1 MTELLRT
8 TQITKAF
15 PGVVALDG
23 VDLTVNSGE
32 VLALLGENGAGKST
46 LMKILAGVQPPDSG
60 SIHVDGTEVTINDP
74 LMSKK
79 LGIGIVFQEL
89 SLADNMTVAENIF
102 ALNEPMR
109 GPFVDSRA
117 MYRQAQELLDR
128 LGFDVDPRAMV
139 GDLSVS
145 SQQLVEI
152 AKVLR
157 AQPRVLILD
166 EPTSTLT
173 EREVQALFAVVNRVK
188 AEGTGV
194 VYISH
199 KMDEIHALCDRATVL
214 RDGAVVGGAKLADT
228 TVDELVK
235 MMVGRPLEQSF
246 PPQRPVDA
254 DAPTVLELNGFTRA
268 GRFED
273 IDLTVRAGEIVGIYG
288 LVGAGRTELAHG
300 IFGVTPATSGTMRL
314 HGTELRI
321 GSPSEAVAH
330 GIAYATEDRKSEG
343 LVLDASVAH
352 NTTMANLGAIS
363 RALGFLS
370 FRQEKDITRAAVE
383 SFRVKTPTITH
394 AVGTL
399 SGGNQQK
406 IVLAKWLETAPK
418 VLLLD
423 EPTRGIDVGAKY
435 EIYLLMQKLAEQG
448 VAIVMIS
455 SELPEVLGMAHRVL
469 VMNDHRIIA
478 EVDPASSDAESIMSH
493 ITGGSQ

>member
-8 TQITKAF
+8 TGITKAF

-23 VDLTVNSGE
+23 VDLTVSSGE

-46 LMKILAGVQPPDSG
+46 LMKILAGVQPQDSG
-60 SIHVDGTEVTINDP
+60 SVYVDGAEVQITDP
-74 LMSKK
+74 LVSKR

-89 SLADNMTVAENIF
+89 SLADNMTVADNIF

-117 MYRQAQELLDR
+117 MYRRTQELLDR
-128 LGFDVDPRAMV
+128 LGFDLDPRAMV

-145 SQQLVEI
+145 ARQLVEI

-157 AQPRVLILD
+157 AEPRILILD

-173 EREVQALFAVVNRVK
+173 EREVQALFTVVNAVK
-188 AEGTGV
+188 AEGVGV

-214 RDGAVVGGAKLADT
+214 RDGVAVGTVALADT
-228 TVDELVK
+228 TVDELVA
-235 MMVGRPLEQSF
+235 MMVGRPLDQSF
-246 PPQRPVDA
+246 PPRRPVDPQ
-254 DAPTVLELNGFTRA
+254 APTVLELEGFTRP
-268 GRFED
+268 GHFEN
-273 IDLTVRAGEIVGIYG
+273 IDLAVRAGEIVGIYG

-300 IFGVTPATSGTMRL
+300 IFGVTPATSGTLRL
-314 HGTELRI
+314 EGTPLQVK
-321 GSPSEAVAH
+321 SPADAVDH
-330 GIAYATEDRKSEG
+330 QIAYATEDRKSEG

-363 RALGFLS
+363 RAWGFLS
-370 FRQEKDITRAAVE
+370 ARKERDIARAAVD
-383 SFRVKTPTITH
+383 SFRVKTPTIGH

-406 IVLAKWLETAPK
+406 IVLAKWLETSPK

-435 EIYLLMQKLAEQG
+435 EIYLLMQTLAEQG
-448 VAIVMIS
+448 VAIIMIS
-455 SELPEVLGMAHRVL
+455 SELPEVLGVAHRVL
-469 VMNDHRIIA
+469 VMSDHRIIA
-478 EVDPASSDAESIMSH
+478 EVDPEEGDAESIMYH
-493 ITGGSQ
+493 ITGGSS